1 MRKLYTVSEV
11 SEITKISPRTLRYY
25 DKINLLKPAVIDE
38 SSRSKYYTY
47 GQLEAL
53 NIIMLCSDMG
63 MSSREMRTIAAQ
75 KGTETFPTLME
86 EGVKLAKER
95 IEALR
100 TTMLHI
106 EDFSEQVERYH
117 RGRYAKGIYRRSIDR
132 RCIAILPCKEND
144 SDEELNNK
152 STELYRIATEK
163 GMALSYNGGV
173 VGVSNGESIG
183 WFVYLERLED
193 YEDDTL
199 ILNLPQ
205 GNYDCRIVPNAE
217 SRAAYIAGT
226 CSAEGY
232 DFKKGSVVVFAELYD
247 YQNSSDNLTEIQI
260 LLKKDK
266 NEK

>member
-1 MRKLYTVSEV
+1 
-11 SEITKISPRTLRYY
+11 
-25 DKINLLKPAVIDE
+25 
-38 SSRSKYYTY
+38 
-47 GQLEAL
+47 
-53 NIIMLCSDMG
+53 
-63 MSSREMRTIAAQ
+63 
-75 KGTETFPTLME
+75 
-86 EGVKLAKER
+86 
-95 IEALR
+95 
-100 TTMLHI
+100 
-106 EDFSEQVERYH
+106 
-117 RGRYAKGIYRRSIDR
+117 
-132 RCIAILPCKEND
+132 
-144 SDEELNNK
+144 
-152 STELYRIATEK
+152 
-163 GMALSYNGGV
+163 MALSYNGGV

-183 WFVYLERLED
+183 WFVYLETLED

>member
-1 MRKLYTVSEV
+1 
-11 SEITKISPRTLRYY
+11 
-25 DKINLLKPAVIDE
+25 
-38 SSRSKYYTY
+38 
-47 GQLEAL
+47 
-53 NIIMLCSDMG
+53 MLCSDMG

-183 WFVYLERLED
+183 WFVYLETLED